1 MCLVTCH
8 NVILAS
14 PLPTAWVTG
23 SIQTSAPFLP
33 IPSLPTIPNTS
44 GPNFN
49 SRPCSYVYMTNPGAF
64 IFKCSCN
71 FQHVCIKSAG
81 VLKIPAAGSVVPE
94 RQGFQTWKYFFFSRF
109 SCYCVIWPRTS
120 VWISALGFCAL
131 LRLSRRRPTK
141 ANVRCS
147 LLPGIHRSAQT
158 WTTSLIFREMCVF
171 CSEKPLK
178 KGELSFAANCR
189 HEKIMCT
196 WQLKVPY

>member
-23 SIQTSAPFLP
+23 SIQTSRPV
-33 IPSLPTIPNTS
+33 PSLPTIPNTS

-49 SRPCSYVYMTNPGAF
+49 SRPCSYVYITNPGAF

-81 VLKIPAAGSVVPE
+81 MLRIPAAGSVVPK
-94 RQGFQTWKYFFFSRF
+94 RQGFQMWRYIFFLLFPAIVSSDHELLFGLVRSGF
-109 SCYCVIWPRTS
+109 VHCYVRVVDAQQKQTS
-120 VWISALGFCAL
+120 VVHYCQASIALPRLGQAL
-131 LRLSRRRPTK
+131 L
-141 ANVRCS
+141 
-147 LLPGIHRSAQT
+147 SAEK
-158 WTTSLIFREMCVF
+158 RVC
-171 CSEKPLK
+171 CEKPLK

-189 HEKIMCT
+189 HEKIMCS